1 MHDGEPQTMAQTASA
16 DQTLRQTCFVTGANR
31 RYFWLVAAAVQS
43 LREQAP
49 SIDIRVMD
57 FGFSEQQAAFLADR
71 GILLA
76 RPARVPANLH
86 PYTLKTLFANYVAG
100 LPHEN
105 FVWFDSDMLCTNP
118 GIARVAALIRTM
130 REKGAIVAAC
140 QDMGPHPTLS
150 SFAKAFHAP
159 ALMKFVEENPGME
172 DRPYLNTGFIVFS
185 SAARF
190 LAEWPRITA
199 RIQGEVCIDQNAFN
213 ILFHGNPGAGAI
225 LPATRWNVHSG
236 LLPSVREQQGHLS
249 CHEDDVTLLHCTSNG
264 NEHHEEADISIR
276 IAGVEQ
282 KAVFKT
288 FRQPRLRELHLGALS
303 RFLKDNAPQ
312 LKACGVA

>member
-1 MHDGEPQTMAQTASA
+1 MAQAASA

-31 RYFWLVAAAVQS
+31 RYFWLVAAAIQS

-49 SIDIRVMD
+49 AIDIRVMD

-71 GILLA
+71 GFILA

-86 PYTLKTLFANYVAG
+86 PYTLKTLFANYVVG

-105 FVWFDSDMLCTNP
+105 FVWFDSDMLCTCP
-118 GIARVAALIRTM
+118 GIDRVSALIEVM
-130 REKGAIVAAC
+130 RERGTVVAAC

-150 SFAKAFHAP
+150 RFADAFHAP
-159 ALMKFVEENPGME
+159 GLKKFVDENPDMAE
-172 DRPYLNTGFIVFS
+172 RPYLNTGFIVFS

-190 LAEWPRITA
+190 LVEWPRVAA

-213 ILFHGNPGAGAI
+213 ILFHGNPGVGEV

-236 LLPSVREQQGHLS
+236 LLPSVREQ
-249 CHEDDVTLLHCTSNG
+249 E
-264 NEHHEEADISIR
+264 
-276 IAGVEQ
+276 
-282 KAVFKT
+282 
-288 FRQPRLRELHLGALS
+288 GA
-303 RFLKDNAPQ
+303 
-312 LKACGVA
+312 